1 MRLTDK
7 TLAASERDRKASV
20 QPPLRTPFCGKAIKS
35 QALSISPSSDTM
47 ARTRNKNGK
56 AVAFK
61 EDPNAEL
68 HTPPGS
74 PPIQGHQAPESAELA
89 EPRPSLVVVLPV
101 AVPPRPKM
109 IAKLPLRPSNIVGVA
124 NPSSEIPTPEQ
135 MERRIEALEH
145 FWGVGARELG
155 ARHQQA
161 GSPSPQPMLPP
172 STSPMRLRSSV
183 PQDLERRTAAPGD
196 RSGAWM
202 GGEMAAPSLPPRAP
216 PTNVS
221 RQAGRRPSNAP
232 SARPPLVSSESSGL
246 RHSFAPTA
254 PALGQVV
261 GRGSNTTTA
270 PNPHAATT
278 TTTTNSFANM
288 TLNDEASQREQQQQQ
303 QQQQQQPNER
313 QAMAAPTTR
322 PASADMAAND
332 GAFQHE
338 LQQPT
343 TTTTTT
349 TTNALGAFQAQAHQ
363 QQQQQQQQAARAEM
377 TAGLTAA
384 DIEAAH
390 ILVNMANSQ
399 GAFKPQQQQQ
409 QRQQQHQQHQQR
421 LANLTAD
428 ASTTAPAPAPTTTIE
443 ELLALPPP
451 TLAQQ
456 RAAAR
461 AAARPRPSSE
471 RPGPAMLYPYDGQ
484 QQPTITTTTTTTTTS
499 NNRRTI
505 TSPSPTDNNVAANN
519 SANAAHD
526 ADSVPRESKEQ
537 FLARMARV
545 WEEQEEKRRR
555 QDREW
560 TEMVERGKKKFD
572 EEFPHADE
580 ELMAWR
586 AQKRPQGWRY
596 EE

>member
-1 MRLTDK
+1 
-7 TLAASERDRKASV
+7 
-20 QPPLRTPFCGKAIKS
+20 
-35 QALSISPSSDTM
+35 M

-56 AVAFK
+56 SVAFK
-61 EDPNAEL
+61 EDPNAES

-74 PPIQGHQAPESAELA
+74 PPIRGHQAPESEELA

-145 FWGVGARELG
+145 FWGVGAREPG

-202 GGEMAAPSLPPRAP
+202 GGEMAAPSLPPRAL
-216 PTNVS
+216 PTNAS
-221 RQAGRRPSNAP
+221 RQAGRRPSNAL

-246 RHSFAPTA
+246 RRSFAPTA
-254 PALGQVV
+254 PALGQVA

-278 TTTTNSFANM
+278 TTTNSFASM
-288 TLNDEASQREQQQQQ
+288 TLIDEASQREQQQ

-313 QAMAAPTTR
+313 QAMAA
-322 PASADMAAND
+322 ND
-332 GAFQHE
+332 GAFQRE
-338 LQQPT
+338 LQQP
-343 TTTTTT
+343 TT

-363 QQQQQQQQAARAEM
+363 QQQQQQAARAEM
-377 TAGLTAA
+377 TADLKAA

-399 GAFKPQQQQQ
+399 GAFKPQQQQN
-409 QRQQQHQQHQQR
+409 QRQHRQQHHHHHHHQR

-428 ASTTAPAPAPTTTIE
+428 ASTTAPAPAPTTAIE

-484 QQPTITTTTTTTTTS
+484 QQPTITTTTTS
-499 NNRRTI
+499 NRRTI
-505 TSPSPTDNNVAANN
+505 TSSSSSPTGSIATYNA
-519 SANAAHD
+519 ANAAHG
-526 ADSVPRESKEQ
+526 AEVPRESKEQ

-586 AQKRPQGWRY
+586 AQKKPQGWRY
-596 EE
+596 EEWGRG